1 MRNYFLFTSPLSTQ
15 INLSSIFNKKTLLLV
30 ANNFQ
35 NEVLLCLLVGNLCSI
50 FILNIVLYVFDYFII
65 LETYVVFTSFFW
77 DVFAFVA
84 LYALANHNYIS
95 LCLEMPVDFSIAFS
109 SHWSEMIRTSLVYL
123 RRRKSFEYTNL
134 NHLGTRTTLSRL
146 TGFLNS
152 SLSVEC
158 F

>member
-77 DVFAFVA
+77 DVFLV
-84 LYALANHNYIS
+84 LSCKSSSYTLDEVSYSVIS
-95 LCLEMPVDFSIAFS
+95 CADISSQFCEIVFSF
-109 SHWSEMIRTSLVYL
+109 LVM
-123 RRRKSFEYTNL
+123 SFEA
-134 NHLGTRTTLSRL
+134 R
-146 TGFLNS
+146 
-152 SLSVEC
+152 C
-158 F
+158 FFFF